1 MDPAIDDGYLV
12 RRAQDGYVDAYE
24 VLVERYASRAYRVAL
39 RLLGN
44 REDAED
50 VTQDALLAAW
60 RALPGFRAEASFST
74 WLYRI
79 VTTRALNK
87 ATRTARTE
95 RLDTVPEPPDR
106 NRGPADRAQQAL
118 AADAVSEAVAALPP
132 AQRVAIVLHQFEGLS
147 YGQIADITHSTVPAV
162 RSQLH
167 RARRTLAF
175 TLQDWR

>member
-50 VTQDALLAAW
+50 VTQDAFLAAW
-60 RALPGFRAEASFST
+60 QALPGFRAEASFST

-95 RLDTVPEPPDR
+95 GLDTVPEPPDR
-106 NRGPADRAQQAL
+106 NRGPADRVQEAL

-132 AQRVAIVLHQFEGLS
+132 AQRIALVLHQFEGLS
-147 YGQIADITHSTVPAV
+147 YRQIADITHSTVPAV
-162 RSQLH
+162 RSHLH
-167 RARRTLAF
+167 RARRTLAS
-175 TLQDWR
+175 TLRDWR